1 MNHTIIAQLCQQQAS
16 DQQSEQSVEALSL
29 HTHIAP
35 ATLQELFA
43 TDSLTITALEGPW
56 WDGKT
61 GTQPS
66 VKPMADNAGT
76 WG

>member
-1 MNHTIIAQLCQQQAS
+1 MNHTVIAQLCQQQPNNP
-16 DQQSEQSVEALSL
+16 QSVESL
-29 HTHIAP
+29 AVHTSIAP
-35 ATLQELFA
+35 ETLHHLFT

-61 GTQPS
+61 GTQPT